1 MFKPLL
7 KFCGVRTKEDLEIV
21 TRSKAD
27 YIGFIF
33 AESKRRVDPKVVKE
47 WLASVDIS
55 SKQVVAVFVNPTIK
69 EINEVLTVF
78 PIDVIQLHGNE
89 SVSDIMELKK
99 SYTGSVWKALHH
111 HQQTLEELEIYKDV
125 VDGFIIDS
133 RIKGQWGGTGVS
145 FDWSAIPNYIKFSED
160 HNKLCFIAGG
170 VNETNIQKLLTYK
183 PQGIDLSSGIE
194 VNEKKSIDKINQ
206 IEERVYSNM
215 STYPDKNGRYG
226 EFGGR
231 FVPETLMSPLA
242 EIEQAH
248 NEAMKDPAFLEEY
261 HFLLKEYSGRPTTVT
276 FAKNVTEK
284 LGGAKIYLKREDLNH
299 TGAHKINNAIG
310 QALLAKRMGKTK
322 IIAETGAGQHGVA
335 TATVAAKFGMECKVF
350 MGEEDVR
357 RQQLNVFRM
366 QLLGAE
372 VIPVTSGNKTL
383 KDATNEAMR
392 YWVQHC
398 EDHFY
403 IIGSAVGP
411 HPYPYIV
418 KEFQRVIGDEAKAQ
432 FQEIEGNLPTKVIA
446 CVGGGSNAIGMFS
459 AFLNDNVELVASE
472 AAGMGVDTDMH
483 AATIT
488 KGTKGVL
495 HGSLTYLIQDQHGQV
510 IEPYSISAGLDYPG
524 IGPEHAHLAST
535 GRVKYESVT
544 DKEALHALELLAKQ
558 EGILAAI
565 ESAHALATA
574 FEHAQQMAS
583 HESIL
588 ICLSGRGD
596 KDVHTLMS
604 YYQEGTANENT
615 LQAAVT
621 R

>member
-194 VNEKKSIDKINQ
+194 VNDKKSRDKINQ

-432 FQEIEGNLPTKVIA
+432 FQQIEGNLPTKVIA

-544 DKEALHALELLAKQ
+544 DIEALHALELLAKQ

>member
-1 MFKPLL
+1 
-7 KFCGVRTKEDLEIV
+7 
-21 TRSKAD
+21 
-27 YIGFIF
+27 
-33 AESKRRVDPKVVKE
+33 
-47 WLASVDIS
+47 
-55 SKQVVAVFVNPTIK
+55 
-69 EINEVLTVF
+69 
-78 PIDVIQLHGNE
+78 
-89 SVSDIMELKK
+89 
-99 SYTGSVWKALHH
+99 
-111 HQQTLEELEIYKDV
+111 
-125 VDGFIIDS
+125 
-133 RIKGQWGGTGVS
+133 
-145 FDWSAIPNYIKFSED
+145 
-160 HNKLCFIAGG
+160 
-170 VNETNIQKLLTYK
+170 
-183 PQGIDLSSGIE
+183 
-194 VNEKKSIDKINQ
+194 
-206 IEERVYSNM
+206 M

-226 EFGGR
+226 DFGGR

-248 NEAMKDPAFLEEY
+248 IEAMQDTTFLEEY
-261 HFLLKEYSGRPTTVT
+261 HHLLKEYSGRPTTVT
-276 FAKNVTEK
+276 FAGNLTEK

-357 RQQLNVFRM
+357 RQELNVFRM

-403 IIGSAVGP
+403 IIGSVVGP

-418 KEFQRVIGDEAKAQ
+418 REFQRIIGDEAKEQ
-432 FQEIEGNLPTKVIA
+432 FQQIEGTLPTKVMA
-446 CVGGGSNAIGMFS
+446 CVGGGSNAIGMFA
-459 AFLNDNVELVASE
+459 AFLNDDVDLVAVE
-472 AAGMGVDTDMH
+472 AAGKGVDTDMH

-495 HGSLTYLIQDQHGQV
+495 HGSLTYLLQDEYGQ
-510 IEPYSISAGLDYPG
+510 ITEPYSISAGLDYPG
-524 IGPEHAHLAST
+524 IGPEHAHLASI

-544 DKEALHALELLAKQ
+544 DQEALDALELLAKE

-565 ESAHALATA
+565 ESAHALSSA
-574 FEHAQQMAS
+574 FEHAKLMAS

-604 YYQEGTANENT
+604 HYKEGKNHENT
-615 LQAAVT
+615 LQT
-621 R
+621 TTSR

>member
-1 MFKPLL
+1 
-7 KFCGVRTKEDLEIV
+7 
-21 TRSKAD
+21 
-27 YIGFIF
+27 
-33 AESKRRVDPKVVKE
+33 
-47 WLASVDIS
+47 
-55 SKQVVAVFVNPTIK
+55 
-69 EINEVLTVF
+69 
-78 PIDVIQLHGNE
+78 
-89 SVSDIMELKK
+89 
-99 SYTGSVWKALHH
+99 
-111 HQQTLEELEIYKDV
+111 
-125 VDGFIIDS
+125 
-133 RIKGQWGGTGVS
+133 
-145 FDWSAIPNYIKFSED
+145 
-160 HNKLCFIAGG
+160 
-170 VNETNIQKLLTYK
+170 
-183 PQGIDLSSGIE
+183 
-194 VNEKKSIDKINQ
+194 
-206 IEERVYSNM
+206 M

-226 EFGGR
+226 DFGGR

-248 NEAMKDPAFLEEY
+248 IEAMQDTTFLEEY
-261 HFLLKEYSGRPTTVT
+261 HHLLKEYSGRPTTVT
-276 FAKNVTEK
+276 FAGNLTEK

-357 RQQLNVFRM
+357 RQELNVFRM

-403 IIGSAVGP
+403 IIGSVVGP

-418 KEFQRVIGDEAKAQ
+418 REFQRIIGDEAKEQ
-432 FQEIEGNLPTKVIA
+432 FQKIEGTLPTKVMA
-446 CVGGGSNAIGMFS
+446 CVGGGSNAIGMFA
-459 AFLNDNVELVASE
+459 AFLNDDVDLVAVE
-472 AAGMGVDTDMH
+472 AAGKGVDTDMH

-495 HGSLTYLIQDQHGQV
+495 HGSLTYLLQDEYGQ
-510 IEPYSISAGLDYPG
+510 ITEPYSISAGLDYPG
-524 IGPEHAHLAST
+524 IGPEHAHLASI

-544 DKEALHALELLAKQ
+544 DQEALDALELLAKE

-565 ESAHALATA
+565 ESAHALSSA
-574 FEHAQQMAS
+574 FEHAKLMAS

-604 YYQEGTANENT
+604 HYKEGKNHENT
-615 LQAAVT
+615 LQAT
-621 R
+621 TSR